1 MTRELPSIPKPGE
14 TVPSVHQHAHAEYTT
29 THHVNVIIGDK
40 IEGGVTLGGVA
51 TFVSPF
57 LAPPVVTAVPEV
69 L

>member
-1 MTRELPSIPKPGE
+1 MHTHTHE
-14 TVPSVHQHAHAEYTT
+14 EYTT
-29 THHVNVIIGDK
+29 THHVNVIIGDT

-57 LAPPVVTAVPEV
+57 PTPPVVTAVPEV